1 MSCDDE
7 DYSSSPGRPDY
18 SVNRVYMLDPESE
31 YSTIEYKASGEF
43 INQLENPL
51 TLTQIRCTRP
61 APEDVT
67 VTVEID
73 PTLVA
78 EYNAANDKDYELMQG
93 AKLVN
98 TTFTIPRGEFLAT
111 EKLAIDF
118 EDHSAL
124 VGNEKNLVLPV
135 AITKVTGGLVISKTS
150 RFFIVF
156 DYQANELT
164 PVATSYI
171 DVDVTESGWQSAY
184 TNTVINDFITAE
196 WGAEF
201 PVNVSATVD
210 NSLIASYNATNGTD
224 YKELE
229 ATVQPVALA
238 KGETSASLSIRF
250 GNYTGV
256 NKGDTYIV
264 PLKLAITSGEGAA
277 LTTDVVYVVVR
288 KMPIKLTYRGST
300 TPAGW
305 TQIPYQDSWSA
316 TLEQPDGIYDITA
329 FLINS
334 EYGTYMDTGDKIE
347 VDLGAPTSVSGFSMY
362 FFAWWYSLGSITD
375 IEISSDYNEWIQVEG
390 CDFNVGA
397 QLPYLGFNKTQ
408 TFRYIRYTCG
418 NIYYP
423 DYGCYIQQI
432 SFFK

>member
-118 EDHSAL
+118 EDHSAF
-124 VGNEKNLVLPV
+124 VRNESDLVLPV
-135 AITKVTGGLVISKTS
+135 AITKVTGGLSISKTS

-156 DYQANELT
+156 DYKANSLT
-164 PVATSYI
+164 PKTTVIFNA
-171 DVDVTESGWQSAY
+171 DVDESGWQDALTNSVVDGFMSA
-184 TNTVINDFITAE
+184 TWA
-196 WGAEF
+196 AEF
-201 PVNVSATVD
+201 PVTVTATVD

-224 YKELE
+224 Y
-229 ATVQPVALA
+229 VALDA
-238 KGETSASLSIRF
+238 TPQAINIAEGATQADLKITF
-250 GNYTGV
+250 GDYTGV
-256 NKGDTYIV
+256 AEGCTYLV
-264 PLKLAITSGEGAA
+264 PLKLEITSGEGAA
-277 LTTDVVYVVVR
+277 LESDVVYIIVR
-288 KMPIKLTYRGST
+288 KLPVSMSFVSKTSS
-300 TPAGW
+300 W
-305 TQIPYQDSWSA
+305 TKIDPLDNWSA
-316 TLEQPDGIYDITA
+316 IFIFDDEEEDATDYVKGE
-329 FLINS
+329 S
-334 EYGTYMDTGDKIE
+334 GTYVYTGDVIK
-347 VDLGAPTSVSGFSMY
+347 VDLGTPTKIGAMGLTFY
-362 FFAWWYSLGSITD
+362 QWYYALTSITD
-375 IEISSDYNEWIQVEG
+375 IQISEDGNVWTPIEG
-390 CDFNVGA
+390 CDFGSSA
-397 QLPYLGFNKTQ
+397 RYTYLAFNKPQ
-408 TFRYIRYTCG
+408 TFRYIRFACG
-418 NIYYP
+418 DYYYP
-423 DYGCYIQQI
+423 SYGCYLKAIT
-432 SFFK
+432 FWNY